1 MLGAACQNVANV
13 TFPTAD
19 SPVAKA
25 TLAYCIS
32 SCLTDYFDKRTQ
44 KDELE
49 LRKASVEAG
58 SASGRCSSG
67 HYEDLLILAALCRYA
82 KRRASSGGGMVADS
96 VGCSRICSGARQKP
110 VEMSRVVAI
119 RAVDA
124 G

>member
-1 MLGAACQNVANV
+1 MAKV

-25 TLAYCIS
+25 TLAHCVS
-32 SCLTDYFDKRTQ
+32 SCWIEYFDKRTQ

-67 HYEDLLILAALCRYA
+67 HYEGLLMLAVLCDNEEAGVVGRWNGRRWCRMLENLLGRQA
-82 KRRASSGGGMVADS
+82 KASRDVTGGG
-96 VGCSRICSGARQKP
+96 GKGR
-110 VEMSRVVAI
+110 
-119 RAVDA
+119 
-124 G
+124 